1 MPALPFTGRALAQCS
16 TAMRARLFP
25 ACALAFLVAACSA
38 SNSVEVTAP
47 TGLKCQVTVAN
58 QMQGSAPAS
67 GTSSTLDVT
76 TTRDC
81 TWTATSDQPWLT
93 ITNGANGQGS
103 GTVSFSIAPNGQ
115 PAQRRAT
122 LDVNSSQVPVVQDA
136 APCQFDVTP
145 ANTSVSATGGTVTAT
160 VAVLPG
166 CSWTVQTSTP
176 WISITSATSGN
187 GNGSVTLQVA
197 ANAGDGRTG
206 TVTIAGKTVTI
217 AQTPAACT
225 YGISTTHLDVPFDG
239 TTSGSITVTVRPG
252 CTWTAASSVPWI
264 TVASGASGNGNGTVT
279 VGVAVNPGDARSGTV
294 SIAGQTATI
303 AQAAAPC
310 TFTLA
315 PAGQN
320 VPPEG
325 GSGSVAVTVRAGCA
339 WTAASGVPW
348 VAITSAAGGN
358 GNGTVTFT
366 VAANPGAA
374 RSGTLTI
381 AGKAF
386 TVSQAA
392 VPCTYAIA
400 PTTQNIAGEGGTG
413 TTNVTAGPTCAW
425 TAVPNV
431 PWISI
436 VSGGS
441 GMGSGTV
448 AFAIAA
454 NPGPSARTGT
464 LTIAGQTYTVTQS
477 EPCSFS
483 LAPSGQTFD
492 AAGGMGTVAVTAS
505 APTCGWGA
513 ASTAADWLVVLSAP
527 IGNTGNGTV
536 TYSVAPN
543 TGPPRSAQIII
554 GLQHFDVTQGQP

>member
-1 MPALPFTGRALAQCS
+1 ML
-16 TAMRARLFP
+16 
-25 ACALAFLVAACSA
+25 
-38 SNSVEVTAP
+38 
-47 TGLKCQVTVAN
+47 
-58 QMQGSAPAS
+58 GSAPAS
-67 GTSSTLDVT
+67 GTSSTLSVT

-93 ITNGANGQGS
+93 ITNGLNGQGS
-103 GTVSFSIAPNGQ
+103 GSVAYSIAANGQ
-115 PAQRRAT
+115 PSQRRAM
-122 LDVNSSQVPVVQDA
+122 LDINSSQIAIVQDA

-145 ANTSVSATGGTVTAT
+145 ANTSVSAAGGTVTAT
-160 VAVLPG
+160 VEVLAG
-166 CSWTVQTSTP
+166 CTWTVQTTTS

-239 TTSGSITVTVRPG
+239 TGSGSIAVTVRPG

-264 TVASGASGNGNGTVT
+264 TIASGASGNGNGNVTVT
-279 VGVAVNPGDARSGTV
+279 VAANPGDARTGTV

-310 TFTLA
+310 TFNLA

-320 VPPEG
+320 VPAEG
-325 GSGSVAVTVRAGCA
+325 STGSVAVTVRAGCA

-348 VAITSAAGGN
+348 IAITSAAGGN

-381 AGKAF
+381 AGNTF

-441 GMGSGTV
+441 GTGGGTV
-448 AFAIAA
+448 VFAIAA

-464 LTIAGQTYTVTQS
+464 VTIAGQSYTVTQS

-483 LAPSGQTFD
+483 LAPVGQDFD

-505 APTCGWGA
+505 APTCGWGV
-513 ASTAADWLVVLSAP
+513 ASTAADWLVVLSAAT
-527 IGNTGNGTV
+527 GNIGNGTV

-543 TGPPRSAQIII
+543 TGPARSAQLII
-554 GLQHFDVTQGQP
+554 GLRRFDVTQQQP